1 MIQLVPESGRS
12 GRSRRRQ
19 RLRRQQRVREA
30 EDRRRAPQGIDFTG
44 CWPGQLGGHV
54 PVGRVQ
60 NGPERLIAQRLI
72 GLAPSA
78 AVRWYPTSRQHLAS
92 CSRMPGSDIWK
103 ATHRSTASGRRLT
116 CLGSHDIDIDLQC
129 PRCRPR
135 GRAHDRPRAL
145 RERGLTTIYITGP
158 SHGGERL
165 PTGDAAGRERGGRLE
180 VVARRGD
187 VSVVVRS

>member
-1 MIQLVPESGRS
+1 MIHLVPESGRS

-30 EDRRRAPQGIDFTG
+30 EDRRRAPQGSTSRG
-44 CWPGQLGGHV
+44 
-54 PVGRVQ
+54 
-60 NGPERLIAQRLI
+60 A
-72 GLAPSA
+72 GLASWADMYPSGVHRMVPSGLCPA
-78 AVRWYPTSRQHLAS
+78 ADRSRPLSGGKVVPDEPPALAS

-103 ATHRSTASGRRLT
+103 ATHRSTASGRRLI

-145 RERGLTTIYITGP
+145 RERRLTTIYITGP